1 MSRFVSQGSTEDY
14 KAESNDAWTRA
25 KQEVDALKKKPATP
39 QGVQEGG
46 KSLYE
51 HLQANKEK
59 KQAEFE
65 EAQRL
70 KNQFQALNE
79 DDVDFLD
86 SVLASTRAKEAAVKQ
101 DTAEQLAAFRRQ
113 QGKPIA
119 LGIEQEAPAPAG
131 NTWSKKRRRTKE
143 VDGAASKL
151 VKTASPCEQQSPPQQ
166 NDDQAKN
173 RLKDD
178 PGVSKSPVDDGNP
191 VDIDEKTAP
200 VSCLGLGAYE
210 SDDD

>member
-39 QGVQEGG
+39 EGVQEGG

-65 EAQRL
+65 EAQRI
-70 KNQFQALNE
+70 KNQFQALSE

-101 DTAEQLAAFRRQ
+101 DTAEQLAAFRKQ
-113 QGKPIA
+113 QGKPLA
-119 LGIEQEAPAPAG
+119 LGIEQEALATAET
-131 NTWSKKRRRTKE
+131 TWSKKRRRTKD
-143 VDGAASKL
+143 VDGAAPKL
-151 VKTASPCEQQSPPQQ
+151 IKTASTSEQSPPR
-166 NDDQAKN
+166 NDDQSKN
-173 RLKDD
+173 CLKEG
-178 PGVSKSPVDDGNP
+178 PEVSRSPARDVNP
-191 VDIDEKTAP
+191 VEIDQKTAP